1 MYIRDTKKLKV
12 YIDKWTIKVLK
23 YKIYLTISNMWYI
36 IEIGKKVFIMEGLKT
51 IATIKR
57 DIEGHLGEKVTLK
70 ANGGRKKIL
79 VNNGVIESV
88 YPSIFVVRLE
98 SDNERTVTYSY
109 SDVLT
114 KTVQLYFAV

>member
-1 MYIRDTKKLKV
+1 
-12 YIDKWTIKVLK
+12 
-23 YKIYLTISNMWYI
+23 
-36 IEIGKKVFIMEGLKT
+36 MERLKT

-57 DIEGHLGEKVTLK
+57 DIECHLGEKVTLK